1 MRWLVMSDLHGSAT
15 ACRKVLEA
23 FEREKADKI
32 LLLGAILLFSAAI
45 WTFCKKDLHI

>member
-1 MRWLVMSDLHGSAT
+1 MSDLHGSAT

-32 LLLGAILLFSAAI
+32 LLLGDILYHGPAILCRRAMTPRSASV
-45 WTFCKKDLHI
+45 C